1 MIMIAMDHIILKLF
15 YFEDQESQLKIKMA
29 IAIFCEQLFDDIK
42 LFIIYLLKQDS
53 SSQMPSTLYE
63 SVKQSVVEY
72 TKIKEKNQR
81 AEEKTLFRWKLITI
95 ALAIIFII
103 LLGVFSQYLT
113 QLTSLPDVDSDK
125 SYIVSLLNQVNSES
139 VVTLAHASNLIKGI
153 TATADNNGLNVEW
166 NSASSLFSG
175 NLLAEDVLTKIKG
188 HNSLLFV
195 LSHQYNATYTAR
207 FGFYAHKGYA
217 NEQIKEDQTVV
228 KDEGGTYIFMQA
240 PSFRPFLIS
249 ILENR

>member
-1 MIMIAMDHIILKLF
+1 
-15 YFEDQESQLKIKMA
+15 
-29 IAIFCEQLFDDIK
+29 
-42 LFIIYLLKQDS
+42 
-53 SSQMPSTLYE
+53 MPSTLYE

-153 TATADNNGLNVEW
+153 TATADNNGLN
-166 NSASSLFSG
+166 F
-175 NLLAEDVLTKIKG
+175 
-188 HNSLLFV
+188 
-195 LSHQYNATYTAR
+195 
-207 FGFYAHKGYA
+207 
-217 NEQIKEDQTVV
+217 
-228 KDEGGTYIFMQA
+228 
-240 PSFRPFLIS
+240 
-249 ILENR
+249 